1 MLYCD
6 LLHVDLE
13 QHILAKYL
21 MDLSI
26 VDYDMVHFPPSKIT
40 AAASCLSLK
49 LKGHKWIPTLQYM
62 SYTER
67 DLPAVTQHIAKNVIL
82 VNEGIT
88 QHAVRISWCRQGVC
102 VIKCQ

>member
-6 LLHVDLE
+6 FLHVDFE

-26 VDYDMVHFPPSKIT
+26 VDYDMVQFPPSKIA

-49 LKGHKWIPTLQYM
+49 LKGHKWV
-62 SYTER
+62 SYT
-67 DLPAVTQHIAKNVIL
+67 
-82 VNEGIT
+82 
-88 QHAVRISWCRQGVC
+88 
-102 VIKCQ
+102 CQTTS